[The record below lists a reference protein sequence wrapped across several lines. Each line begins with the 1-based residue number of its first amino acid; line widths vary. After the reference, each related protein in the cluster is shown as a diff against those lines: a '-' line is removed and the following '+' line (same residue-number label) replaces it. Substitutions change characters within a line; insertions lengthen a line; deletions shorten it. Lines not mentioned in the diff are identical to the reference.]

1 MGNYCNDWYRNSG
14 NDTRWCFV
22 SPAQQCHREL
32 MEQVDCMSTGS
43 TCIKSRGPCT
53 DSVDSRSLLV
63 AEALEQVEWPLAW
76 AAVLG
81 AMLLL
86 CGVCAIVAS
95 RHNQRMQDKR
105 ASQLAAQHAAIAEA
119 AANAQTAA
127 PVQAAKSDGD
137 RFEEAQREA
146 VRKLKDSTP
155 LDVKFLLYGY
165 YMQATEGDVKGVRP
179 SLIAPRDRAK
189 WDAWN
194 ACKAMTRE
202 EAINKYVKCVDLI

>member
-1 MGNYCNDWYRNSG
+1 
-14 NDTRWCFV
+14 
-22 SPAQQCHREL
+22 
-32 MEQVDCMSTGS
+32 
-43 TCIKSRGPCT
+43 
-53 DSVDSRSLLV
+53 
-63 AEALEQVEWPLAW
+63 
-76 AAVLG
+76 
-81 AMLLL
+81 
-86 CGVCAIVAS
+86 
-95 RHNQRMQDKR
+95 
-105 ASQLAAQHAAIAEA
+105 LAAQHAAIAEA